1 MKLYFFIFFFVLVF
15 FSCTNEE
22 NTNLELITERI
33 QYDVIIKTP
42 DIELDWW
49 VQNIEGIK
57 REALI
62 KMIIDRAYEGKVQ
75 TYDFQNRAM
84 SNEEVKNIGKRQDT
98 LLMPSVEPPYEDSL
112 VVINES
118 LKINDITKLRF
129 IEEWSIDKNTLQIE
143 KKVLGMAL
151 LKEDFD
157 QDGEMRGYKP
167 VFWIYFD
174 KRYPLQ

>member
-1 MKLYFFIFFFVLVF
+1 MRTCLFCILCLLFL
-15 FSCTNEE
+15 FSCTEE
-22 NTNLELITERI
+22 KNKDLNLITERI

-49 VQNIEGIK
+49 IQNIEGIK
-57 REALI
+57 REELI
-62 KMIIDRAYEGKVQ
+62 KMILDRAYEGKVQ

-84 SNEEVKNIGKRQDT
+84 TNEEVKNIGKRQDT
-98 LLMPSVEPPYEDSL
+98 LLMPSTEPPYEDSL
-112 VVINES
+112 VVINET

-129 IEEWSIDKNTLQIE
+129 LEEWNIDKNTLQID

-157 QDGEMRGYKP
+157 PDGILRGYKP
-167 VFWIYFD
+167 IFWIYFD
-174 KRYPLQ
+174 KRYPLE